1 MNISKAVRNVF
12 AHEDLNFLVTN
23 RIPRLAVTHFMGWFS
38 KIKVGWIRDASISTW
53 KLFTDLDLSE
63 AKKQH
68 FDSLHD
74 CFIRE
79 LRDGA
84 RSVDGN
90 PDIMTSPCDAIVG
103 ACGRIINGQVFQAK
117 GFPYTLTDL
126 FGQHTD
132 TSAWDNGQY
141 VTLRLT
147 SAMYHRFH
155 APYAGTLTAVH
166 YLSGDTWNVN
176 PIALKRVEKLF
187 CKNERAVLALEL
199 GSQKHKVALVPVAA
213 ILVASI
219 RLHALNTLFHTRYK
233 GQTDFACNASFEKGQ
248 ELGWFEHGSTIIVFA
263 PDGFTLADQILPG
276 VPIKMGSPLMQL
288 PAKPQ
293 RNTRLG
299 GPSDKQDSQSL
310 EDTIGEQSSQAHD
323 MAHTQQAIKT
333 TNDNTT
339 ASTP

>member
-1 MNISKAVRNVF
+1 MNISKAVRSVF
-12 AHEDLNFLVTN
+12 AHEDLNFLFTN

-38 KIKVGWIRDASISTW
+38 KIKVGWIRDASIGVW

-79 LRDGA
+79 LREGA
-84 RSVDGN
+84 RSVDHAQ
-90 PDIMTSPCDAIVG
+90 DVMTSPCDAIVG
-103 ACGRIINGQVFQAK
+103 ACGKIINGQVFQAK
-117 GFPYTLTDL
+117 GFPYTLSDL

-132 TSAWDNGQY
+132 TSTWTNGQY

-155 APYAGTLTAVH
+155 APYAGALTAVH

-199 GSQKHKVALVPVAA
+199 GANKHKVALVPVAA

-219 RLHALNTLFHTRYK
+219 RLHALNLLFHTRYK
-233 GQTDFACNASFEKGQ
+233 GQTDFVCNASFEKGQ

-263 PDGFTLADQILPG
+263 PEGFTLANQILPG
-276 VPIKMGSPLMQL
+276 AHIKMGSPLMQL
-288 PAKPQ
+288 PPESNNVESIAALSAHQ
-293 RNTRLG
+293 TTSAASHTNQERTR
-299 GPSDKQDSQSL
+299 
-310 EDTIGEQSSQAHD
+310 
-323 MAHTQQAIKT
+323 
-333 TNDNTT
+333 
-339 ASTP
+339 

>member
-1 MNISKAVRNVF
+1 MMNISKAVRNVF
-12 AHEDLNFLVTN
+12 AQEDLNFLVTN

-38 KIKVGWIRDASISTW
+38 KIKIGWVRDASIGTW

-79 LRDGA
+79 LREGA
-84 RSVDGN
+84 RVVNQD
-90 PDIMTSPCDAIVG
+90 PEVMTSPCDAIVG
-103 ACGRIINGQVFQAK
+103 ACGRIVNGQVFQAK

-126 FGQHTD
+126 FGQQAD
-132 TSAWDNGQY
+132 TSAWTNGHY

-155 APYAGTLTAVH
+155 APYAGAMKSVN

-199 GSQKHKVALVPVAA
+199 GSQQHKVALVPVAA

-219 RLHALNTLFHTRYK
+219 RLHGLKTLFHTRYQ
-233 GQTDFACNASFEKGQ
+233 GQTDFSCNVEFEKGQ

-263 PDGFTLADQILPG
+263 PEGFTLADQIMPG
-276 VPIKMGSPLMQL
+276 VQIKMGSALMRL
-288 PAKPQ
+288 PAKPKGGESPKAT
-293 RNTRLG
+293 NGSHSTKTESHTRQVSA
-299 GPSDKQDSQSL
+299 P
-310 EDTIGEQSSQAHD
+310 
-323 MAHTQQAIKT
+323 
-333 TNDNTT
+333 
-339 ASTP
+339 